1 MAESDLRLPGPGDTV
16 VLAVAVVAISA
27 SAPLIVAITAPAL
40 AIAFWRSLLGGVI
53 TAPVVLAGG
62 IDRLRSRPAR
72 QWQQAA
78 LSGVLLAA
86 HFAAWV
92 PSLRFTSV
100 ASSTALVATQPVWA
114 AVIARFRGVRIAA
127 GTWVGIAI
135 ALVGVV
141 VLTGIDFSLDPRS
154 LIGDG
159 LALVGAIL
167 AAAYVTVGESARQ
180 SMSTADYTAVAYL
193 VSAAALLPAC
203 LVLGAPLLGY
213 PARDWLLIVALTL
226 VAQLLGHT
234 LVSYVLR
241 RASAT
246 VVSLAILFEMPGA
259 VLLAAAFLG
268 QVPPVQVL
276 PALALLA
283 VGLVVVIRSARAV
296 DPVETPPV

>member
-1 MAESDLRLPGPGDTV
+1 M
-16 VLAVAVVAISA
+16 VLTVAVLAISA
-27 SAPLIVAITAPAL
+27 SAPMIVAITAPAL
-40 AIAFWRSLLGGVI
+40 AIAFWRSFLGGLM
-53 TAPVVLAGG
+53 TAPFVLVGG
-62 IDRLRSRPAR
+62 VERLRSVPAR

-86 HFAAWV
+86 HFATWV

-114 AVIARFRGVRIAA
+114 ALIARFRGVRIAR
-127 GTWVGIAI
+127 GTWVGIAV

-154 LIGDG
+154 LVGDA

-180 SMSTADYTAVAYL
+180 SMSTADYTGVAYL
-193 VSAAALLPAC
+193 VSAAALIPLC
-203 LVLGAPLLGY
+203 LGFGSSLVGY
-213 PARDWLLIVALTL
+213 PTSDWVLIVALTV

-234 LVSYVLR
+234 LVSFVLR

-259 VLLAAAFLG
+259 VVLAALFLS

-276 PALALLA
+276 PALVLLGA
-283 VGLVVVIRSARAV
+283 GLVLVIRSTRAAQ
-296 DPVETPPV
+296 PVESPPV